1 LLEHPDCQKGAC
13 IVPNLGSLAWGQQ
26 LKAIQERAAY
36 DQLNNVT
43 ITRNSEGSAGFSFHD
58 DGLWVS
64 RITGDVSTMPHLKDI
79 QVYDIIVA
87 VNGVTIQDKGDYE
100 REAKGIPTFELTIC
114 RFKCDATSTTFS
126 WAFADTNPAAYHNP
140 ARWSSKQGWKATV
153 NDILSNNQSF
163 RRPVNI
169 IKYSDG
175 IKVKEYKA
183 EYLKDL
189 KQEHDATQVGARH
202 YQFVDFMPRLFTV

>member
-1 LLEHPDCQKGAC
+1 MVKGNDTVRSLKRFSMGKTVVYEEGDTGKVLTVNSDMVSIYWDKSQQKSAVYRNQLTSDAFMVETQAAC
-13 IVPNLGSLAWGQQ
+13 G
-26 LKAIQERAAY
+26 EF
-36 DQLNNVT
+36 NVT
-43 ITRNSEGSAGFSFHD
+43 ITRNSEGSEGFAFND

-126 WAFADTNPAAYHNP
+126 WAFADTNP
-140 ARWSSKQGWKATV
+140 
-153 NDILSNNQSF
+153 
-163 RRPVNI
+163 
-169 IKYSDG
+169 
-175 IKVKEYKA
+175 
-183 EYLKDL
+183 
-189 KQEHDATQVGARH
+189 
-202 YQFVDFMPRLFTV
+202 